1 MLAATAAP
9 RSGVEGKAEG
19 IYIYIYTTDLALEKG
34 LRLKVPRSVKL
45 KFIGQNVS
53 LRVARIMSIGS
64 KRQRGPQLGAKTI
77 SEQQREVAPYGRVK
91 GKYTQGA
98 TRIYI

>member
-1 MLAATAAP
+1 M
-9 RSGVEGKAEG
+9 
-19 IYIYIYTTDLALEKG
+19 ALEKG

-77 SEQQREVAPYGRVK
+77 SEQQWEVALHSRVR
-91 GKYTQGA
+91 GKYTPRCNRNIHIYSRLGIIEKY
-98 TRIYI
+98 RIGKYREA

>member
-1 MLAATAAP
+1 M
-9 RSGVEGKAEG
+9 
-19 IYIYIYTTDLALEKG
+19 ALEKG

-91 GKYTQGA
+91 GKYTQ
-98 TRIYI
+98 RRNKNIYIYSRLGIREKVLGLKSTSKR